1 MIGDD
6 PENSFFFWPIP
17 ISISH
22 YCLLCE
28 SLREKCFHH
37 GSYQMMKNYSLGV
50 QALFVGLRCS
60 YAFLFGSIR
69 MYCKCN
75 FVTFLFPFTYMVC
88 VLLFFWGLGYVG
100 KGLLCMVQF
109 LDAPYLS
116 GNSGTFKR
124 NRLFN
129 LLHLHG
135 IMSH

>member
-1 MIGDD
+1 
-6 PENSFFFWPIP
+6 
-17 ISISH
+17 
-22 YCLLCE
+22 
-28 SLREKCFHH
+28 
-37 GSYQMMKNYSLGV
+37 MMKNYSLGV

>member
-50 QALFVGLRCS
+50 QALFFGS

-69 MYCKCN
+69 MYFKCN
-75 FVTFLFPFTYMVC
+75 FVTFLFRFTYMVC
-88 VLLFFWGLGYVG
+88 VLLFYWGLGYVV

-116 GNSGTFKR
+116 GNLGRFKR